1 MNRSYFILADEA
13 TPGVPVR
20 KNLLRLLRYL
30 RPYWRKQS
38 LALIFLGL
46 GTASSLVVPLLV
58 KRVIDIA
65 LPEHDFGL
73 LADLVALMVGLHF
86 FYMLCM
92 FATDYL
98 FLRVSNSIVLDL
110 RRDLS
115 DRLVRLSIGFFER
128 TKAGQIMARVMGDVD
143 AVQVLTTNAFLM
155 LVTDTFAIVLMLGF
169 MFYLSREL
177 TLIGVVT
184 LAGLIVFNRL
194 FNKRLLRSARA
205 SRVGYARISED
216 MQESIAGIR
225 EIKAFT
231 HEDLRRGS
239 FLRTLSDYYR
249 ANFRLGVWG
258 SVSRQISLAVI
269 ALGPVLVYYLGGRGV
284 IGGSMSIGLLVAFI
298 VYLNR
303 MYGSAQRLIFL
314 NIEAQSAMGAV
325 ERIFDLMDTEP
336 AVQQSPEAMPV
347 HRLKGEVRL
356 KDTSFRYAEGER
368 DVLAG
373 VNLHIGPGER
383 VALVGT
389 SGSGKSTIVNLICR
403 FYDVRE
409 GAVLVDGNDIR
420 KVRLAD
426 LRANIGLVPQDT
438 FLFHTSIEDNIR
450 LGKPDATSET
460 VRQAAVTAGAD
471 AFISSLPDGYNTVVG
486 ERGMRLSGGEKQR
499 LAIARTILKNPQ
511 IVIFDEAT
519 SALDSESERVVKDS
533 MKRLMQGRTTLM
545 VSHRLS
551 AVADADRIVVL
562 DGGRIVEEGTHKDL
576 MGAAGLYARLYKQQ
590 MEEPQGTGAP
600 R

>member
-1 MNRSYFILADEA
+1 MNHSHLVLADEA
-13 TPGVPVR
+13 KSEVPVR

-30 RPYWRKQS
+30 KPYWRKQFF
-38 LALIFLGL
+38 ALLFLGL

-58 KRVIDIA
+58 KRMIDIA
-65 LPEHDFGL
+65 LPEQDLGL
-73 LADLVALMVGLHF
+73 LADLAVLMVGLHL

-110 RRDLS
+110 RRHLS
-115 DRLVRLSIGFFER
+115 DRLVRLSIGFFEK

-155 LVTDTFAIVLMLGF
+155 LVTDTFAVVLMLGF
-169 MFYLSREL
+169 MLYLSRPL
-177 TLIGVVT
+177 TLISVAT
-184 LAGLIVFNRL
+184 LAGLMAFNRL

-205 SRVGYARISED
+205 SRAGYATISED
-216 MQESIAGIR
+216 LQESIAGIR

-239 FLRTLSDYYR
+239 FLRTLSNYYR

-258 SVSRQISLAVI
+258 SVSRQMSLAVI
-269 ALGPVLVYYLGGRGV
+269 AFGPVLIYYFGGRGV
-284 IGGSMSIGLLVAFI
+284 IGGDLSIGLLVAFI

-336 AVQQSPEAMPV
+336 AVQESPEALPV
-347 HRLKGEVRL
+347 HSLKGEVRL
-356 KDTSFRYAEGER
+356 KDVSFRYAESER
-368 DVLAG
+368 DVLDG
-373 VNLHIGPGER
+373 VSLHLRPGEQ
-383 VALVGT
+383 VALVGA

-403 FYDVRE
+403 LYDVRD

-420 KVRLAD
+420 DVRLTD
-426 LRANIGLVPQDT
+426 LRTHIGLVPQDT

-450 LGKPDATSET
+450 LGKPDATSEA

-471 AFISSLPDGYNTVVG
+471 TFVSSLPEGYDTVVG

-499 LAIARTILKNPQ
+499 LSIARTMLKNPQ

-562 DGGRIVEEGTHKDL
+562 DGGRIVEEGTHQNL
-576 MGAAGLYARLYKQQ
+576 MVADGLYARLYKQQ
-590 MEEPQGTGAP
+590 MEEPPGTDTPG
-600 R
+600 